1 MELSRLI
8 GNESLKRQLNL
19 ETGRR
24 GLSHAYILCGPAGS
38 GKRTLA
44 GLLAAALVCSRTDGP
59 RPCLRCAA
67 CRKAMGGIHP
77 DIVRT
82 GGDGRDITV
91 AQVRSLRSDAYIRPN
106 EAPRKVYIIENA
118 QRMNTSAQ
126 NAMLKLLEEGPAY
139 GAFLLL
145 ADNASALL
153 ETVRSRCELLT
164 LSPVAEPEAEA
175 WLRERYPDKPPE
187 ALRQAAIQCGG
198 ILGRARALLEEDP
211 AAGGAVR
218 ETALTLLERM
228 SDGDEL
234 QLLELCAGLEKRSEE
249 HTSEL
254 QSLA

>member
-1 MELSRLI
+1 MELSQLI

-44 GLLAAALVCSRTDGP
+44 GLLAAALVCAQP
-59 RPCLRCAA
+59 EEARPCLRCAA

-77 DIVRT
+77 DIVRV
-82 GGDGRDITV
+82 GSDGKDITV

-118 QRMNTSAQ
+118 QRMNPSAQ

-145 ADNASALL
+145 TDNAAALL
-153 ETVRSRCELLT
+153 EVLDR
-164 LSPVAEPEAEA
+164 
-175 WLRERYPDKPPE
+175 
-187 ALRQAAIQCGG
+187 
-198 ILGRARALLEEDP
+198 LLENLT
-211 AAGGAVR
+211 AYR
-218 ETALTLLERM
+218 ETLASGDLSRLADKLSSSAARKRQMDLPGPDLL
-228 SDGDEL
+228 G
-234 QLLELCAGLEKRSEE
+234 
-249 HTSEL
+249 
-254 QSLA
+254 